1 MNNNNNK
8 YSHEQN
14 PHPDSNNKL
23 ITVTLTEC
31 TFIDSSFKNTLSI
44 SEEVPDEE
52 SAISFAE
59 TLAKDLV
66 GVSLDMWNISYKNIG
81 NFYSYNE
88 VNKKYKLCIQY

>member
-1 MNNNNNK
+1 MNNKNNK
-8 YSHEQN
+8 YSHEPN
-14 PHPDSNNKL
+14 TKYDSVSKF

-44 SEEVPDEE
+44 SEEVSDEE

-59 TLAKDLV
+59 SLAKDLV

-88 VNKKYKLCIQY
+88 VNKKYKLSIQY